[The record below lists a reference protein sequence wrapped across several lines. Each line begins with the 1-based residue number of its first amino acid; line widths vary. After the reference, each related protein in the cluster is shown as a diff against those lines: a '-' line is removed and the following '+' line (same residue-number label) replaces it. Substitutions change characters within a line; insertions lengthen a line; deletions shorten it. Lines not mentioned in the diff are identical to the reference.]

1 MGKAQWGGAGQ
12 KLGGGDGG
20 GGTWRTPCKP
30 FEYDT
35 LTFKNCVIS
44 EFTVEKYLGS
54 L

>member
-1 MGKAQWGGAGQ
+1 MVGKAE
-12 KLGGGDGG
+12 LGGGSGINWG
-20 GGTWRTPCKP
+20 EGTWKTPCKP